1 MTYDHDFFAPDKVDE
16 QVDELSQHS
25 RRGHLPRNERAGEP
39 SQAGAS
45 LVGDLKAYYQVER
58 QEDNASLERAWKRVS
73 ARLPRDREHSQSTTT
88 NPLSTP
94 IPRGSQER
102 IRKLRNQVPDVS
114 RGGNFSRRLSLLVAV
129 LVSALLVGGLAAVL
143 NLSRQV
149 STSRSP
155 GVTAKNTPSATSTPA
170 PVFGKTLYT
179 TPANQWGFESLSWS
193 PDSKRVA
200 SATVGTGGVQFWDAI
215 TGDHLV
221 TVQLP
226 GGANEWAYAL
236 DWSPNSEDIAVA
248 TNEHVLIVNGQTG
261 KVISSYAANVLTAS
275 SSTSVSSSTS
285 SGQMFLSSLFPLS
298 GGFGY
303 RTLAWSP
310 DGHLIAS
317 ALSFGSYGELQVW
330 NPQTGATNFTRSVS
344 NSDNIGALA
353 WSSDGRYIAATTWNT
368 QGTDPTQPTSMVVV
382 WNVSTHQMVFQHRDF
397 MSSDA
402 PVAWQPQSHNLAF
415 IGATSS
421 SGHLV
426 ETLEIWDATTGK
438 LVKKYVGT
446 GAGALAWSPDGTYLA
461 YAGYVGKDAVN
472 VVIIIDAI
480 TGKQIYVYKGH
491 HLPVSVITWSPNGKY
506 IASAEGN
513 TQGLMVA
520 KVWTA

>member
-1 MTYDHDFFAPDKVDE
+1 MTYDHDFFTPDNVDE
-16 QVDELSQHS
+16 QVDQLSQHS
-25 RRGHLPRNERAGEP
+25 RRGQLPRNERTGGP
-39 SQAGAS
+39 TQVGAY

-58 QEDNASLERAWKRVS
+58 QEDIASLERAWKRVS
-73 ARLPRDREHSQSTTT
+73 ARLPRDREHPQSTTT
-88 NPLSTP
+88 KSLSTP
-94 IPRGSQER
+94 IPRVSQER
-102 IRKLRNQVPDVS
+102 IRKMRNSVHDVS
-114 RGGNFSRRLSLLVAV
+114 RGGKFSRRLNLLVAV

-149 STSRSP
+149 STSRPP

-200 SATVGTGGVQFWDAI
+200 SATVGTGGVQFWDAT

-226 GGANEWAYAL
+226 GGGNEWAYAL
-236 DWSPNSEDIAVA
+236 DWSPNSEDVAVA

-261 KVISSYAANVLTAS
+261 KVISSNAANVPTAS
-275 SSTSVSSSTS
+275 SATS
-285 SGQMFLSSLFPLS
+285 SGQAFLSSLFPAS
-298 GGFGY
+298 GGYGF
-303 RTLAWSP
+303 RATAWSP
-310 DGHLIAS
+310 DGHLMAS
-317 ALSFGSYGELQVW
+317 ALSFGVYGEVQVW
-330 NPQTGATNFTRSVS
+330 NPQTGASDFNLKVG

-415 IGATSS
+415 VGATSS

-446 GAGALAWSPDGTYLA
+446 GTGALAWSPDGIYLA
-461 YAGYVGKDAVN
+461 YAGYGGKDAVN

-491 HLPVSVITWSPNGKY
+491 HLPVCVITWSPNGKY

>member
-1 MTYDHDFFAPDKVDE
+1 MTYDHDFFTPDNVDE

-25 RRGHLPRNERAGEP
+25 RRGKLPRHERAGEP
-39 SQAGAS
+39 SQAGAH
-45 LVGDLKAYYQVER
+45 LVGDLKAYYQVEQ
-58 QEDNASLERAWKRVS
+58 QEDIASLERAWKRIS
-73 ARLPRDREHSQSTTT
+73 ARLPGDREHFQSITTQ
-88 NPLSTP
+88 PLSTP
-94 IPRGSQER
+94 IPRDSQGR
-102 IRKLRNQVPDVS
+102 IRKMRNSAHDVS
-114 RGGNFSRRLSLLVAV
+114 RGGDFSRRLSLLAAV

-149 STSRSP
+149 STSRP
-155 GVTAKNTPSATSTPA
+155 AGVTAKNTPTATSTPA

-200 SATVGTGGVQFWDAI
+200 SATAGTGGVEFWDAT

-221 TVQLP
+221 TVPLP

-236 DWSPNSEDIAVA
+236 DWSPNSEEAAVA
-248 TNEHVLIVNGQTG
+248 TNENVLIVNGQTG
-261 KVISSYAANVLTAS
+261 KVINSHAANVPTAS
-275 SSTSVSSSTS
+275 SAAS
-285 SGQMFLSSLFPLS
+285 SGQVFLSSLFPLS

-303 RTLAWSP
+303 RAIAWSP

-317 ALSFGSYGELQVW
+317 ALSFGPYGELQVW
-330 NPQTGATNFTRSVS
+330 NPQTGATNFTLSAG
-344 NSDNIGALA
+344 NSENIGALA
-353 WSSDGRYIAATTWNT
+353 WSSDGRFIAATTWNT
-368 QGTDPTQPTSMVVV
+368 QGIDPTQPTSKVVA
-382 WNVSTHQMVFQHRDF
+382 WNVSTHQMVFQHSDF

-402 PVAWQPQSHNLAF
+402 PVSWQPRSHNLAF
-415 IGATSS
+415 AGATTS

-426 ETLEIWDATTGK
+426 STLEIWDATTGK
-438 LVKKYVGT
+438 LVKKYAGAGT
-446 GAGALAWSPDGTYLA
+446 GALDWSPDGTYLA
-461 YAGYVGKDAVN
+461 YAGYGGKDAVN